1 MGLAPAPIG
10 LYKETER
17 RMMRQMASAG
27 VLLMAL
33 VAALGRQA
41 CLASQPAATD
51 ATSARAEFIEISG
64 SRCVRIGEVLR
75 CVPVV
80 LATN

>member
-1 MGLAPAPIG
+1 
-10 LYKETER
+10 
-17 RMMRQMASAG
+17 MMRPMACAG
-27 VLLMAL
+27 VLLL
-33 VAALGRQA
+33 ALGA
-41 CLASQPAATD
+41 AFNGPPCLANQPSATD
-51 ATSARAEFIEISG
+51 AASARAEFIEISA